1 LELFVYVSVNTIF
14 KNHYML
20 IGKYIF
26 VIFPSLFAARN
37 CRGTCS
43 STEILKGYMARES
56 LRTPSLFGQ
65 LANCLWTATQKH
77 DFMLLFTSR

>member
-1 LELFVYVSVNTIF
+1 MCLYIVHLELFIYVSVNTIF

-26 VIFPSLFAARN
+26 VIFPSLFAVRN

-43 STEILKGYMARES
+43 SIEIKGCMARES
-56 LRTPSLFGQ
+56 LGTPALFGQ
-65 LANCLWTATQKH
+65 LANCL
-77 DFMLLFTSR
+77 